1 MVTKGKKEDKYGI
14 DEVLSF
20 VGEVG
25 NKEEKDS
32 RKAKDKKP
40 SKKSEIA

>member
-1 MVTKGKKEDKYGI
+1 MVVTRSKKEDKYDI

-25 NKEEKDS
+25 NNEKEDS
-32 RKAKDKKP
+32 RERQKIRNQV
-40 SKKSEIA
+40 KKS